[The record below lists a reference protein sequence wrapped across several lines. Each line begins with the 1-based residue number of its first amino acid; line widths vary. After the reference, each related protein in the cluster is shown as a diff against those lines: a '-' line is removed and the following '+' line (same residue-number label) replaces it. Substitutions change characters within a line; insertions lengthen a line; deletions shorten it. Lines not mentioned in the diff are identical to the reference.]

1 LLADPLSVDGGEIT
15 DKGYVN
21 QRAVLAR
28 RVADVED
35 LNREFSGRLI
45 ICASIEQYAHHA

>member
-1 LLADPLSVDGGEIT
+1 LLAEPLSVDGGEIT

-28 RVADVED
+28 RPVDVED
-35 LNREFSGRLI
+35 LNIGVSGRLI
-45 ICASIEQYAHHA
+45 ICASAEQYARHA